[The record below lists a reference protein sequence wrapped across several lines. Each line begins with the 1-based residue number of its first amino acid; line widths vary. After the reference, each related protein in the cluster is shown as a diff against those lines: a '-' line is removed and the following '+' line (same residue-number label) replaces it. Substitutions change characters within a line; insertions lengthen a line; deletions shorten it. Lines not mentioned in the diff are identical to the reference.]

1 MWKVL
6 AAVVALVVLACAGVL
21 VLGGYGSF
29 EYFRLEKL
37 EAEQEAVAAR
47 IEAADETAGGRQA
60 AACEL
65 GDVAYAG
72 RDFGRA
78 IAHLDECLEQEPA
91 NAAALLTRGKS
102 YAQLERYERA
112 EIDITLAA
120 EIDGTIVE
128 AWRTLAW
135 TRVRTG
141 DDRGAIE
148 AIDRWLALVPGAAEA
163 LHMRADCAYRL
174 GSMEEALRDAAR
186 ACDLGAQEGCE
197 LRERVRAATRGR

>member
-1 MWKVL
+1 MWKVV
-6 AAVVALVVLACAGVL
+6 AAVVALLVLACAGAL
-21 VLGGYGSF
+21 VLGGYGGF
-29 EYFRLEKL
+29 EYFRLEKV

-47 IEAADETAGGRQA
+47 IEAADEAAGGRQA

-65 GDVAYAG
+65 GEVAYAA

-78 IAHLDECLEQEPA
+78 ITHLDECLEQAPG
-91 NAAALLTRGKS
+91 NAAALLMRGKS

-112 EIDITLAA
+112 EIDIALAA
-120 EIDGTIVE
+120 EIDGTSVE

-174 GSMEEALRDAAR
+174 GSMQEALRDAAR
-186 ACDLGAQEGCE
+186 ACDLGAQEGCA
-197 LRERVRAATRGR
+197 LQERIRSAGRR